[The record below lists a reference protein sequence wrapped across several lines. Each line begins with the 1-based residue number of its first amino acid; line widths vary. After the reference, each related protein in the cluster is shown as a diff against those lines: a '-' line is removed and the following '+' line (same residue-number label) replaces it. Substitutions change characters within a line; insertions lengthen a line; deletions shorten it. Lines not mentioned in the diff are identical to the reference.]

1 MKGLVFMVLR
11 VLTWMP
17 KLVRH

>member
-1 MKGLVFMVLR
+1 MKGLVFMVLKA
-11 VLTWMP
+11 LTWMP